1 MSQRRPSADHLEF
14 FISHIGSIRDP
25 ADRAVISLADR
36 ARIPFEPPQE
46 DGAMTVSE
54 QRQRTVIQLDGV
66 FDVPAARQLAA
77 ELDEA
82 RYGEVRIDLT
92 RVREFHDF
100 GVALLA
106 QTIAGR
112 RAPTAVL
119 GLHEHHLRLLKYLGI
134 DCDGANLAAGI
145 ELV

>member
-1 MSQRRPSADHLEF
+1 
-14 FISHIGSIRDP
+14 
-25 ADRAVISLADR
+25 
-36 ARIPFEPPQE
+36 
-46 DGAMTVSE
+46 MTVHE
-54 QRQRTVIQLDGV
+54 ERQRTVIRLDGV
-66 FDVPAARQLAA
+66 FDVPAARRLTE

-112 RAPTAVL
+112 RSPTAVI
-119 GLHEHHLRLLKYLGI
+119 GLQDHHLRLLRHLGI
-134 DCDGANLAAGI
+134 DCAGANLKAGV
-145 ELV
+145 ELA